1 MTNMG
6 PRATHRLLLRAA
18 LASVNVF
25 AWTFIFQYFY
35 VRTHGISAALTG
47 TVLTYALAQIIAVL
61 LTPYAAARLRHG
73 YKWTI
78 VFATLAL
85 MGAYAIL
92 AASFIGVAGP
102 LPYGV
107 ALFAILYGIYRG
119 LYWVPYEVAR
129 TLSPERAAR
138 HDLWLAILPAIVGIL
153 LATTPVAPVILLALG
168 AIVVGLSLVP
178 LGISRDVPEGY
189 SWGYRESFHEL
200 FAPMRVRMTLQSML
214 TGIEATALLLMWPL
228 AMFMLF
234 GWSYGTLGV
243 VLMLTYIVTYL
254 LRRFFGRPLLAVSP
268 EMTAFSAASAWL
280 LRLAV
285 GGATGVILV
294 DTFFYTGSQARA
306 RGIDMLSFEQ
316 AADNNTF
323 VDEHTALK
331 EIAMGIGRIL
341 LCVFIAAL
349 ASVASVP
356 VLFIVTF
363 AVAAVVA
370 GVSVLLAHRLSTR
383 AH

>member
-1 MTNMG
+1 MG
-6 PRATHRLLLRAA
+6 PRATHRILLRAA

-25 AWTFIFQYFY
+25 AWTFVFQYFF
-35 VRTHGISAALTG
+35 VRTHQISAAIAG

-85 MGAYAIL
+85 MAAYTIL
-92 AASFIGVAGP
+92 AAAFIG
-102 LPYGV
+102 LTSSLSYGI

-129 TLSPERAAR
+129 ALTPERAAR
-138 HDLWLAILPAIVGIL
+138 HDLWLAVLPAAVGFVL
-153 LATTPVAPVILLALG
+153 SAAPMAPIFVLAL
-168 AIVVGLSLVP
+168 AAVVVGLSLVP
-178 LGISRDVPEGY
+178 LSITRDMPEGY
-189 SWGYRESFHEL
+189 MWSYRGTFHEL
-200 FAPMRVRMTLQSML
+200 FSPSRVHVTAQSML

-243 VLMLTYIVTYL
+243 VLMLTYIVTYA
-254 LRRFFGRPLLAVSP
+254 LRGIFGRPLMAVSP
-268 EMTAFSAASAWL
+268 ELTAFSAASAWL

-323 VDEHTALK
+323 VDEQTALK
-331 EIAMGIGRIL
+331 EIGMGIGRIM
-341 LCVFIAAL
+341 LCLFIAAL
-349 ASVASVP
+349 ASLVSVSI
-356 VLFIVTF
+356 LFVITF
-363 AVAAVVA
+363 AVAGLAA
-370 GVSVLLAHRLSTR
+370 GASVLLAHRL
-383 AH
+383 AHRFS